1 MATFQTI
8 TLIITIVIL
17 LILLIVIGI
26 NIGTAQSKMPWPPV
40 VGHCPDYWLDIGIN
54 GSQCVVNTNQD
65 NKGKSTSPMNFSVPT
80 FQGGDAACQKYKW
93 ANDNNVS
100 WDGITYGVPNPCAKT

>member
-1 MATFQTI
+1 
-8 TLIITIVIL
+8 
-17 LILLIVIGI
+17 
-26 NIGTAQSKMPWPPV
+26 
-40 VGHCPDYWLDIGIN
+40 
-54 GSQCVVNTNQD
+54 
-65 NKGKSTSPMNFSVPT
+65 MNFSVPT